1 MNKVSRRV
9 MEMAAPLASE
19 LGLELVDVEYVK
31 EGGSW
36 ILRLFI
42 DKEGGVSHADC
53 QALSEKID
61 PLLDQEDL
69 IPHSYFLEVSSPG
82 IERPLKKKEDFDRYR
97 GSRVKIK
104 TFAAIGGQKNWT
116 GILMGTEEG
125 NVVLTV
131 DEKRVLIPLDQVA
144 SARLAPEF

>member
-1 MNKVSRRV
+1 MNKISRRV

-42 DKEGGVSHADC
+42 DKEGGVSHDDC

-82 IERPLKKKEDFDRYR
+82 VERPLKKKEDFDRYL

-104 TFAAIGGQKNWT
+104 TFAPIGGQKNWT
-116 GILMGTEEG
+116 GILMGTEEE